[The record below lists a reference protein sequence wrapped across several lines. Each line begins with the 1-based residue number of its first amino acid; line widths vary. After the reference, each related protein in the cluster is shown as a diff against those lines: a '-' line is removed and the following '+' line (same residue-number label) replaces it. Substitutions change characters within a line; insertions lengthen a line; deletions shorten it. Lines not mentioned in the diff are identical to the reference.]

1 MEQKKT
7 ELNRQNEEVEID
19 LVELFRVLMHKI
31 WILILAGIL
40 GAGLYGGYTMFFVSP
55 IYRSTSEIYILSKST
70 SITSLTDLQVGTQ
83 LTKDYM
89 EIIKS
94 RPVLEKVIKD
104 LHLDYGYDTLVG
116 KLSFRNPQNTRILY
130 ITVTDTDAYMAKTIV
145 DAITDASL
153 DYMEEVMEQQAPN
166 IIDYGHIPQ
175 AKSGPNVTKN
185 GILGGMLAVFLVA
198 AIIIFRYLRDDSL
211 RNSEDVERYLGLEV
225 LGQIP
230 LTGGVSKKK
239 THGKDKDAKK
249 AAEVQL

>member
-19 LVELFRVLMHKI
+19 LVELFHVLMHKI

-55 IYRSTSEIYILSKST
+55 TYTSTSEIYILSKST

-104 LHLDYGYDTLVG
+104 LHLDYGYGGLVG
-116 KLSFRNPQNTRILY
+116 RLSFRNPQNTRILY

-166 IIDYGHIPQ
+166 VIDYGHIAQ
-175 AKSGPNVTKN
+175 VKSGPNVTRN

>member
-7 ELNRQNEEVEID
+7 EQNRQNEEVEID
-19 LVELFRVLMHKI
+19 IIELFRVLMHKI

-55 IYRSTSEIYILSKST
+55 TYTSTSQIYILSKST
-70 SITSLTDLQVGTQ
+70 SITSLADLQVGTQ

-104 LHLDYGYDTLVG
+104 LHLDYGYGALAG
-116 KLSFRNPQNTRILY
+116 RLSFRNPENTRILY

-153 DYMEEVMEQQAPN
+153 EYMEEVMEEQAPN
-166 IIDYGHIPQ
+166 VIDYGHIAQ
-175 AKSGPNVTKN
+175 VKAGPNVTRN